1 MSNIQ
6 FLKICSFILGYSLLD
21 IGYSVPP
28 FLVIFVLNP
37 HARGG
42 HLRSMKIPPAPL
54 FLRGSQSPPLQRG
67 ILGGFPVSRNN
78 QQTFYSH
85 TIKGVLMELQAFP
98 KKIQPHLLPKIGGR
112 LEYNCL
118 QCGKK
123 QPSTACCT
131 PGVSCGGVLLIENRD
146 DRALASRS
154 GAHWQHGIRFPAHV
168 YRTGAP
174 RNFLF
179 P

>member
-28 FLVIFVLNP
+28 FLVIFVLDP

-118 QCGKK
+118 QCGKNHSIDSLLYTC
-123 QPSTACCT
+123 PD
-131 PGVSCGGVLLIENRD
+131 CGGVLLIENRD
-146 DRALASRS
+146 DRALASPLR
-154 GAHWQHGIRFPAHV
+154 GALATGIRFPCMSLLN
-168 YRTGAP
+168 GAP